1 MSQPRVEAQAVSQ
14 ILQMRLGSLL
24 DAVEFIDVDV
34 QTDLS
39 QIIQGEAN
47 SVSVEGQ
54 GLVMQKDIRIQN
66 MELQTDNIAINPLSA
81 IVGKIKLDQ
90 PVNTTVRV
98 RLTEADIN
106 QALNSDYIKSKLF
119 PIQLSVDDEIVTL
132 ELQLP
137 LSLHLP
143 GGEKMEFTGS
153 MLVHKIDNTQQIGFS
168 GVALPRTDKHPVLLE
183 EFRCTPGTGISLGLT
198 LALMQKVKELM
209 NLPYFEFPELAFCI
223 KELDVQE
230 GTMTL
235 IIEAHVYEIPSS

>member
-1 MSQPRVEAQAVSQ
+1 MSQPRVEAQALSQ
-14 ILQMRLGSLL
+14 VLQMRLGSLL
-24 DAVEFIDVDV
+24 DAVEFIDVYV

-66 MELQTDNIAINPLSA
+66 MELQ
-81 IVGKIKLDQ
+81 
-90 PVNTTVRV
+90 
-98 RLTEADIN
+98 
-106 QALNSDYIKSKLF
+106 
-119 PIQLSVDDEIVTL
+119 
-132 ELQLP
+132 LP

-168 GVALPRTDKHPVLLE
+168 AVALPRTDKHPVLLE